1 MASSAFFPAM
11 DRRSIRHEV
20 RTQLNHIVGY
30 ADILRQE
37 SVDRGEQALGDTY
50 ASMKDAALEI
60 REASLAYF
68 ADPDGTSPFPPDK
81 AELER
86 RIYGALYDI
95 IALIQTAKRSF
106 GSRPALP
113 FLPDTEKI
121 HEAAN
126 EIIEIIETSL
136 SAPSAFAEED
146 GYATTSGKA
155 SPRDIDALKATELA
169 PPRRCGS
176 ILVVDDDESNREILA
191 RHLERQGHRVARA
204 QDGIEGLGMLRKDS
218 FDILILD
225 VMMPGMNGYQL
236 LETVKS
242 DEALKDVQ
250 VIVISAL
257 DDTKGIARCIELGAE
272 DYLPREFE
280 PVILRARIESCLE
293 RRSLLRRQA
302 IYLAAVRKTAKL
314 LDEGLAEGADYVR
327 GLLPP
332 RISDRGL
339 RADWAFI
346 PSRALGGDIFSYHPL
361 GDRRL
366 AIFLLDVS
374 GHGIGAAL
382 YSVTLMNIIRNQALV
397 GADFGDPASVLRR
410 LNEAFQMESQ
420 NNLYFTA
427 WYGVWDEKTR
437 ELAWSSAGGPP
448 AVLLLPGG
456 GVERLA
462 TEGMA
467 IGFDPSANYRN
478 DRQVLPQGS
487 RLYLFSD
494 GIYEVTTR
502 DGSMLGLDA
511 FIGILAAVTRH
522 EDPQTLQGVTEMVRG
537 LSLTGTFADDVSLV
551 EAVLG

>member
-1 MASSAFFPAM
+1 MAASAFFPGM
-11 DRRSIRHEV
+11 DRRSIRHSI
-20 RTQLNHIVGY
+20 RTHLNHIVGY

-37 SVDRGEQALGDTY
+37 SLDRGEGELGEAY
-50 ASMKDAALEI
+50 ASIREAALEI

-68 ADPDGTSPFPPDK
+68 ADPEGTGPFPPDK
-81 AELER
+81 AGLER

-95 IALIQTAKRSF
+95 IALIQAAKRKF

-121 HEAAN
+121 LEAAN

-136 SAPSAFAEED
+136 SSPSAFVEEE
-146 GYATTSGKA
+146 GYATASGKA
-155 SPRDIDALKATELA
+155 SPEGRALGTAELA
-169 PPRRCGS
+169 PPSRCGS

-204 QDGIEGLGMLRKDS
+204 QDGIEGLAMLRKDS

-236 LETVKS
+236 LETVKA
-242 DEALKDVQ
+242 DEGLKDVQ
-250 VIVISAL
+250 VIVVSAL

-293 RRSLLRRQA
+293 RRSLLKRQA
-302 IYLAAVRKTAKL
+302 LYLAAVRKTARL
-314 LDEGLAEGADYVR
+314 LDEGLAEGAEYVR

-332 RISDRGL
+332 RIADKGL
-339 RADWAFI
+339 KTDWAFI

-382 YSVTLMNIIRNQALV
+382 YSVTLMNIIRGQALV

-467 IGFDPSANYRN
+467 IGFDPQADYRN
-478 DRQVLPQGS
+478 DRQVLPPGS

-511 FIGILAAVTRH
+511 FIGLLAAATRD
-522 EDPQTLQGVTEMVRG
+522 EDSPPLQALAGMVRG

-551 EAVLG
+551 EAILG

>member
-1 MASSAFFPAM
+1 
-11 DRRSIRHEV
+11 
-20 RTQLNHIVGY
+20 
-30 ADILRQE
+30 
-37 SVDRGEQALGDTY
+37 
-50 ASMKDAALEI
+50 
-60 REASLAYF
+60 
-68 ADPDGTSPFPPDK
+68 
-81 AELER
+81 
-86 RIYGALYDI
+86 
-95 IALIQTAKRSF
+95 
-106 GSRPALP
+106 
-113 FLPDTEKI
+113 
-121 HEAAN
+121 
-126 EIIEIIETSL
+126 
-136 SAPSAFAEED
+136 
-146 GYATTSGKA
+146 
-155 SPRDIDALKATELA
+155 
-169 PPRRCGS
+169 
-176 ILVVDDDESNREILA
+176 VDDDESNREILA

-204 QDGIEGLGMLRKDS
+204 RDGLEGLAMLRKDS

-236 LETVKS
+236 LEAVKS
-242 DEALKDVQ
+242 DEGLKDVQ

-280 PVILRARIESCLE
+280 PVILRARIEACLE

-302 IYLAAVRKTAKL
+302 LYLAAVRKSARL
-314 LDEGLAEGADYVR
+314 LDEGLAEGAEYVR

-332 RISDRGL
+332 RISDKGL
-339 RADWAFI
+339 KADWAFI
-346 PSRALGGDIFSYHPL
+346 PSRALGGDIFSYHPI
-361 GDRRL
+361 GERRL

-437 ELAWSSAGGPP
+437 ELSWSSAGGPP

-462 TEGMA
+462 TDGMA
-467 IGFDPSANYRN
+467 IGFDPSAAYRN
-478 DRQVLPQGS
+478 DRLALPPGS

-502 DGSMLGLDA
+502 DGTMLGLDA
-511 FIGILAAVTRH
+511 FIGILAAVTRKA
-522 EDPQTLQGVTEMVRG
+522 DPPSLQDVTEMVRG